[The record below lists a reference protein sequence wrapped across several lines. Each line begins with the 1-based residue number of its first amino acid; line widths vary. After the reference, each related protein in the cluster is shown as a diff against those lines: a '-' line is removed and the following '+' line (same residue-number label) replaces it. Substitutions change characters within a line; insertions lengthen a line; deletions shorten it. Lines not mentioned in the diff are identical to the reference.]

1 MVLYVPVEVF
11 ADTFITMLTQADM
24 NNLRCVNVY
33 WRDVVSKIDALQK
46 AKASEMAAQLAKRS
60 GQLAVERNIP
70 HDEATAH
77 LLSLM
82 RQGWAAK

>member
-1 MVLYVPVEVF
+1 MSQPNDN
-11 ADTFITMLTQADM
+11 ADLAKLLTTMG
-24 NNLRCVNVY
+24 CPE
-33 WRDVVSKIDALQK
+33 

-82 RQGWAAK
+82 QQGWAAKEQNDAD